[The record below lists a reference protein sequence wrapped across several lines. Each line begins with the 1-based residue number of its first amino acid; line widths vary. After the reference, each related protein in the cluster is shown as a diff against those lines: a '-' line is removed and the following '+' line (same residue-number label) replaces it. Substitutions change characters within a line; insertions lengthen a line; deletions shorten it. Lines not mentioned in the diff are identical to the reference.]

1 MCEMKNTNDDFARN
15 KNTRATHNLASLRV
29 LDGTVDEEEEG
40 EEEEEA

>member
-1 MCEMKNTNDDFARN
+1 MKNTNDDFAKTK
-15 KNTRATHNLASLRV
+15 KNRATHNLASLRV